1 MLEPL
6 DVQLEELGASRLINQ
21 GCDEKDEHVPEEMMV
36 TNFTLK
42 KTTEMVPNI
51 ENTNNNIVEAK
62 LPHES
67 MKICSGIEK
76 MLSQCHT
83 LLNKKASVSIH
94 D

>member
-6 DVQLEELGASRLINQ
+6 DVQLEELGASRLIINE
-21 GCDEKDEHVPEEMMV
+21 GCDEKDEHVPEV

-42 KTTEMVPNI
+42 QTTEMVPNI

-62 LPHES
+62 LPHRS